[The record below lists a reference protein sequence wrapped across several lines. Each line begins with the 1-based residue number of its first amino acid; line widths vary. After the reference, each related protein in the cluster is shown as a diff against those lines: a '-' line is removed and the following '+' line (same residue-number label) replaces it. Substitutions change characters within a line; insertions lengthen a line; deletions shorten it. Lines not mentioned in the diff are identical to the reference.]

1 MKKQLNKK
9 KGFTLV
15 ELIIVIAVI
24 AILAAV
30 IIPVSLTVVNNAKY
44 SNAQQASKVVTGLLD
59 NYAATTEVATY
70 QAFIDQVSN
79 ELQEAVKAK
88 AGSGNTLEGTV
99 VVFQF
104 KKSETNGETEIKVFA
119 SGKAVAGKDA
129 NTMLKGSTF
138 NSATITLKTLLTAD
152 KTIKVY
158 TVDNTGKLNPAPA
171 GTYSYSDEQG
181 KAPSLTHTVS

>member
-59 NYAATTEVATY
+59 NYAATTEVAND

-79 ELQEAVKAK
+79 ELQNAVKAK

-104 KKSETNGETEIKVFA
+104 KASETNGETEIKAFA
-119 SGKAVAGKDA
+119 YGKAVVGKDA

-138 NSATITLKTLLTAD
+138 NSATITLKTKLNAN
-152 KTIKVY
+152 TIKVY